1 MILEKSIRRSLSGVV
16 REFKCPTCDKKFTMP
31 INSVMCWVYKDGS
44 KRYCSWTCYRSKKNI
59 KKGRKNNGI

>member
-1 MILEKSIRRSLSGVV
+1 MIVKSIRASLNGIL
-16 REFKCPTCDKKFTMP
+16 REFKCPTCGKNFTMTT
-31 INSVMCWVYKDGS
+31 SSYAGWVYKKGS